1 MVVWTYLG
9 MDVLCGADV
18 GVAILGLGVAIL
30 GVANLGVAGLMFSGP
45 SSGLNAMRSPDSC
58 RVSGI
63 CVDLRLSLGVYNKL
77 GACGEGAR
85 EELVSRLSITY
96 FLYVIASQI

>member
-18 GVAILGLGVAIL
+18 GVAILGLGVAILGLGVAIL

-45 SSGLNAMRSPDSC
+45 SSGLNTMRSPDSC

-77 GACGEGAR
+77 GACGEGAG
-85 EELVSRLSITY
+85 EKGGVSLKA
-96 FLYVIASQI
+96 F